1 MCAALLGL
9 SMVPGALPL
18 PLLHA
23 LGLGRV
29 CSGPLALCAG
39 GDCRKDVIGH
49 GCVCDVRL
57 ENAREGAGGRRD
69 RGGSRRGARRL
80 GLWWASG
87 ARLWERR
94 VLVEVERLHC
104 DVRAVLV

>member
-1 MCAALLGL
+1 MRAALLGL

-18 PLLHA
+18 PLLHP

-29 CSGPLALCAG
+29 RSGPLALCAG

-49 GCVCDVRL
+49 GCVRDVRL

-69 RGGSRRGARRL
+69 GWGRRRFARRRRRWGSGARR
-80 GLWWASG
+80 WA
-87 ARLWERR
+87 RR
-94 VLVEVERLHC
+94 VLVELERLHG